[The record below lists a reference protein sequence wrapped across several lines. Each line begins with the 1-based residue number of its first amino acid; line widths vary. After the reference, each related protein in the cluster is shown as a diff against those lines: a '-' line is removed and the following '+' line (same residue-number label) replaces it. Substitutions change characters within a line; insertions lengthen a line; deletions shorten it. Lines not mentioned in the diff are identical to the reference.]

1 MRRRSLSF
9 GVLLLLLGLFPL
21 ASYAEALESG
31 LRDVVGK
38 LVLHALEQ
46 AAARFPFWKAR
57 PAIGFPDWLPARPF

>member
-21 ASYAEALESG
+21 ASCAEALESG

-38 LVLHALEQ
+38 LDLHALEQ
-46 AAARFPFWKAR
+46 AAGTLPFLE
-57 PAIGFPDWLPARPF
+57 G